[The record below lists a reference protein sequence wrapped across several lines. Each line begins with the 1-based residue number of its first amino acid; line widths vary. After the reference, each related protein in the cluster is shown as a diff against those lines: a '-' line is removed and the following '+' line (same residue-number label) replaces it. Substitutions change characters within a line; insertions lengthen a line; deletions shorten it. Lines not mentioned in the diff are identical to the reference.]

1 MQPKSWQGMNPMLDP
16 TALERLKDWGGP
28 ALAAKM
34 VRLFLD
40 TSPDRVAQV
49 KAAFDGGPVEDAE
62 RGAHSL
68 KSSAANLGATRLREV
83 SATMENLLS
92 AEDVDGARDL
102 FGEFEEEHTRTL
114 TALEAL
120 ESELV

>member
-1 MQPKSWQGMNPMLDP
+1 MLDP
-16 TALERLKDWGGP
+16 AALERLKDWGGP
-28 ALAAKM
+28 ALAGKM

-49 KAAFDGGPVEDAE
+49 KAAFDGGAVKDAE

-68 KSSAANLGATRLREV
+68 KSSAANLGATRLQEV
-83 SATMENLLS
+83 SATMETLLS
-92 AEDVDGARDL
+92 AEDVDGARAL
-102 FGEFEEEHTRTL
+102 FGDFEDAHTHTL
-114 TALEAL
+114 RALEAL